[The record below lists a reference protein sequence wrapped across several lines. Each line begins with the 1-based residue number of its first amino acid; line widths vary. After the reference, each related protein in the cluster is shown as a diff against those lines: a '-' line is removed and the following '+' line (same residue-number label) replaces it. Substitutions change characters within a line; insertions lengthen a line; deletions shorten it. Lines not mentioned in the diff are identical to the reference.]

1 MIPDETIT
9 QYGNPITAI
18 SQISFDCQRCGVCC
32 RKRTGAP
39 IILTGYD
46 VYQIGRALGVQ
57 STMDLLSMGIIGVVS
72 NQYDLPTCILA
83 INDTGACCLL
93 DGDCCMVHDAKPVV
107 CALYP
112 LGRAYDATENQYI
125 YIQPHGNK
133 CNGTGAGE
141 KVLVSQ
147 WLEQTGISNTEQ
159 YYAAYEQAYAEAV
172 MASLGAKSPKYQKK
186 IYLRTVWA
194 LIGGYNPQ
202 KPYLQQLAENMECLR
217 PLLQR
222 ATRKQ

>member
-1 MIPDETIT
+1 MIPDEIIT

-32 RKRTGAP
+32 RNRAGAP

-46 VYQIGRALGVQ
+46 VYQIGRALGVR

-72 NQYDLPTCILA
+72 NQYEMPTCILA

-93 DGDCCMVHDAKPVV
+93 DGDRCMVHDAKPVV

-112 LGRAYDATENQYI
+112 LGRAYDATEKRYI

-133 CNGTGAGE
+133 CIGTGMGE
-141 KVLVSQ
+141 KALVSQ
-147 WLEQTGISNTEQ
+147 WLAQTGVVQKEQ

-172 MASLGAKSPKYQKK
+172 MASLDARTPKYRRK

-202 KPYLQQLAENMECLR
+202 KPYLQQLAENMECLH

-222 ATRKQ
+222 ATRKP